1 MENTIFSKVS
11 PTISLRFRVW
21 KDGWFRVLGKE
32 WWILEQIGF
41 KSQRIYMYIIKM
53 VWEVGKRLCL
63 FFWQPQCW
71 SQSVFGWNDFIVLS
85 WNQGN
90 FSLQTQKVE
99 GSLLEGT
106 GNMLEQRRWLQ
117 RSSEGA
123 AFMYITSQYLQRG
136 AAYGGSCI
144 GIYYIIILSK
154 YVVLLTYTQ
163 YIVQILYTYTCTCS
177 HCLMLRLFLTDTAW
191 VSCWRIHCPPS
202 WRSAE

>member
-1 MENTIFSKVS
+1 M
-11 PTISLRFRVW
+11 
-21 KDGWFRVLGKE
+21 
-32 WWILEQIGF
+32 
-41 KSQRIYMYIIKM
+41 
-53 VWEVGKRLCL
+53 CL

-106 GNMLEQRRWLQ
+106 GNMLEQRRWLE

-136 AAYGGSCI
+136 AASGGSCI

-177 HCLMLRLFLTDTAW
+177 HCLMLRP
-191 VSCWRIHCPPS
+191 VSDWRCMSKLLKNSLSPELAFRWIAFFVPRQSSKKLVLQCDLEQTYEVEWYCYH
-202 WRSAE
+202 